1 MDDKLDVKILLKQYQ
16 LQINKLIEEN
26 ILLRAQLEQLNKRI
40 KEGQY
45 EVFKCNV
52 NE

>member
-1 MDDKLDVKILLKQYQ
+1 MNDKLDVKILLNQYQ

-40 KEGQY
+40 KEEQ
-45 EVFKCNV
+45 
-52 NE
+52 

>member
-26 ILLRAQLEQLNKRI
+26 ILLRSQLEQLNKRI
-40 KEGQY
+40 KEEQ
-45 EVFKCNV
+45 
-52 NE
+52 

>member
-26 ILLRAQLEQLNKRI
+26 ILLRAQLEQLKKRI
-40 KEGQY
+40 KEEQ
-45 EVFKCNV
+45 
-52 NE
+52 

>member
-26 ILLRAQLEQLNKRI
+26 ILLRAQLEQLNKKI
-40 KEGQY
+40 KEEQ
-45 EVFKCNV
+45 
-52 NE
+52 

>member
-1 MDDKLDVKILLKQYQ
+1 MDDRLDVKILLKQYQ

-40 KEGQY
+40 KEEQ
-45 EVFKCNV
+45 
-52 NE
+52 

>member
-1 MDDKLDVKILLKQYQ
+1 MDDKLDVKILLNQYQ

-40 KEGQY
+40 KE
-45 EVFKCNV
+45 
-52 NE
+52 

>member
-16 LQINKLIEEN
+16 LQINKVIEEN

-40 KEGQY
+40 KEEQ
-45 EVFKCNV
+45 
-52 NE
+52 

>member
-1 MDDKLDVKILLKQYQ
+1 MDDKLDLKILLKQYQ

-40 KEGQY
+40 KEGQ
-45 EVFKCNV
+45 
-52 NE
+52 

>member
-16 LQINKLIEEN
+16 LQINKLTEEN

-40 KEGQY
+40 KEGQ
-45 EVFKCNV
+45 
-52 NE
+52 

>member
-26 ILLRAQLEQLNKRI
+26 ILLRAQLEQLNKRV
-40 KEGQY
+40 KEEQ
-45 EVFKCNV
+45 
-52 NE
+52 

>member
-16 LQINKLIEEN
+16 SQINKLIEEN

-40 KEGQY
+40 KEEQ
-45 EVFKCNV
+45 
-52 NE
+52 

>member
-40 KEGQY
+40 KEEQ
-45 EVFKCNV
+45 ND
-52 NE
+52 

>member
-26 ILLRAQLEQLNKRI
+26 ILLRAQFEQLNKRI
-40 KEGQY
+40 KEEQ
-45 EVFKCNV
+45 
-52 NE
+52 

>member
-1 MDDKLDVKILLKQYQ
+1 MDDKLDVKILLNQYQ

-26 ILLRAQLEQLNKRI
+26 ILLRAQLEQLNKRR
-40 KEGQY
+40 KEEQQ

>member
-26 ILLRAQLEQLNKRI
+26 ILLRAQLEQLNKRR
-40 KEGQY
+40 KEEQ
-45 EVFKCNV
+45 
-52 NE
+52 

>member
-26 ILLRAQLEQLNKRI
+26 ILLRAQLKQFNKRI
-40 KEGQY
+40 KEEQ
-45 EVFKCNV
+45 
-52 NE
+52 

>member
-26 ILLRAQLEQLNKRI
+26 ILLREQLEQ
-40 KEGQY
+40 
-45 EVFKCNV
+45 
-52 NE
+52 

>member
-40 KEGQY
+40 KED
-45 EVFKCNV
+45 FSS
-52 NE
+52 

>member
-16 LQINKLIEEN
+16 LQINISIEEN

-40 KEGQY
+40 KEEQ
-45 EVFKCNV
+45 
-52 NE
+52 

>member
-40 KEGQY
+40 KE
-45 EVFKCNV
+45 EH
-52 NE
+52 

>member
-40 KEGQY
+40 KE
-45 EVFKCNV
+45 EHIKILL
-52 NE
+52 

>member
-26 ILLRAQLEQLNKRI
+26 ILLRVQLEQLNKRI
-40 KEGQY
+40 KEEQ
-45 EVFKCNV
+45 
-52 NE
+52 

>member
-1 MDDKLDVKILLKQYQ
+1 MDDKLDIKILLKQYQ

-40 KEGQY
+40 KEEQ
-45 EVFKCNV
+45 
-52 NE
+52 

>member
-26 ILLRAQLEQLNKRI
+26 ILLRAQLEQSNKRI
-40 KEGQY
+40 KEEQ
-45 EVFKCNV
+45 
-52 NE
+52 

>member
-26 ILLRAQLEQLNKRI
+26 ILLRAQLEQLNKRM
-40 KEGQY
+40 KEEQ
-45 EVFKCNV
+45 
-52 NE
+52 

>member
-40 KEGQY
+40 KEEQ
-45 EVFKCNV
+45 
-52 NE
+52 

>member
-1 MDDKLDVKILLKQYQ
+1 MDDKLDVKTLLKQYQ

-40 KEGQY
+40 KEEQ
-45 EVFKCNV
+45 
-52 NE
+52 

>member
-16 LQINKLIEEN
+16 LQMNKLIEEN

-40 KEGQY
+40 KEEQ
-45 EVFKCNV
+45 
-52 NE
+52 

>member
-26 ILLRAQLEQLNKRI
+26 ILLRAQLE
-40 KEGQY
+40 
-45 EVFKCNV
+45 
-52 NE
+52 

>member
-1 MDDKLDVKILLKQYQ
+1 MDDKLDVKILLNQYQ

-40 KEGQY
+40 KEGQ
-45 EVFKCNV
+45 
-52 NE
+52 

>member
-16 LQINKLIEEN
+16 LEINKLIEEN

-40 KEGQY
+40 KEEQ
-45 EVFKCNV
+45 
-52 NE
+52 